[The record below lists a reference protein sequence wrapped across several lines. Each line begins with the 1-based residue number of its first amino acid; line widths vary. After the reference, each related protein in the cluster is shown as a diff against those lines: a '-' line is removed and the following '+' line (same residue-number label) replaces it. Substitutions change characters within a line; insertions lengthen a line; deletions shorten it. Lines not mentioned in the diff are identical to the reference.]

1 MHPLLY
7 SRLTI
12 DLDAIAA
19 NYHTLVQKASGA
31 RVAGM
36 LKANAYGLGA
46 EKVAHALYHA
56 GCRHFFVAYM
66 DEALALYE
74 ALGPLVANVT
84 IYILNGPYLPGWA
97 ATVAHYGFVP
107 VLNTLQE
114 VEAWHAHGRLLAQKL
129 PACVHVD
136 VGMRRLAM
144 PVEAFQGFARQDWH
158 FMDVRLVMGH
168 LTSADEQANPINEKQ
183 RLLFET
189 LGACIP
195 HAPKSLANSSA
206 IFQGSAYHYD
216 MVRPGMALY
225 GLNPT
230 PHAPNPMAPVITAQA
245 RILQVQDV
253 QAGDTVGYNATFTA
267 PHPMRLATIAL
278 GYADGIP
285 HALSN
290 AGYHVTVHGTP
301 APVVGRVSMDLISVD
316 VTSIPH
322 ASVGDWVDV
331 INHTVTADHLAKA
344 AGISTYEVITR
355 LGARYN
361 RCYNQGTQPAR
372 EEVEALA
379 SKRLQTQST
388 QVYAL

>member
-1 MHPLLY
+1 MHPPLY

-19 NYHTLVQKASGA
+19 NYNALVQKAPRA
-31 RVAGM
+31 HVAGV

-66 DEALALYE
+66 DEALALHK
-74 ALGPLVANVT
+74 ALGPLTASVT

-114 VEAWHAHGRLLAQKL
+114 IEAWHTHGRALGRKL
-129 PACVHVD
+129 PTCVHVD
-136 VGMRRLAM
+136 VGMHRLAM
-144 PVEAFQGFARQDWH
+144 PMEVFQTFVRQDWP
-158 FMDVRLVMGH
+158 FMDVQLVMGH
-168 LTSADEQANPINEKQ
+168 LTSADEHANPMNEKQ

-189 LGACIP
+189 QIAYFPRAI
-195 HAPKSLANSSA
+195 KSLANSSA
-206 IFQGSAYHYD
+206 IFQGQAYHYD

-230 PHAPNPMAPVITAQA
+230 PYAPNPMVPVITAQA

-253 QAGDTVGYNATFTA
+253 HTGEAVGYNATFTA

-290 AGYHVTVHGTP
+290 AGYGVVVHGVL
-301 APVVGRVSMDLISVD
+301 APVVGRISMDLISVD
-316 VTSIPH
+316 VTAIPQ
-322 ASVGDWVDV
+322 ASVGDWADV
-331 INHTVTADHLAKA
+331 INHVRTANHLAKA
-344 AGISTYEVITR
+344 AGISPYEVITR
-355 LGARYN
+355 LGARYS
-361 RCYNQGTQPAR
+361 RCYKGSVA
-372 EEVEALA
+372 
-379 SKRLQTQST
+379 
-388 QVYAL
+388 